1 MKRNT
6 FLNAYTVVLAFLVVA
21 MNLAAIDVT
30 GKKQYEHAIVDIW
43 IWVGLLSFMGIAAIC
58 ILIRESRQEQREQAD
73 FEEEIRNAFIL
84 EEKIRLKKMFEEME
98 DARNEC
104 ELNSLENQSA
114 EC

>member
-1 MKRNT
+1 MKRST
-6 FLNAYTVVLAFLVVA
+6 FLNAYTVVLVLLVLA

-30 GKKQYEHAIVDIW
+30 CKKQYEHAIVDIW
-43 IWVGLLSFMGIAAIC
+43 IWVGLLSFMAIASTC
-58 ILIRESRQEQREQAD
+58 VLIREAIQQEREQAG

-84 EEKIRLKKMFEEME
+84 EEKIRLKKMFKEME